1 MPLRFLASTRAIVGE
16 GSNEVIGSND
26 PTARA
31 EVVALREACQRLG
44 STLLEGSKIYI
55 NCEHC
60 PMRPASIYWA
70 RPDRPFFANNRAN
83 AARIRFI
90 DTFVFD
96 EVAKPVENRSPSLIH
111 LPSAEAGSIFQEWRN
126 KEDKIP

>member
-1 MPLRFLASTRAIVGE
+1 MIA
-16 GSNEVIGSND
+16 SND

-44 STLLEGSKIYI
+44 SFSLEGCKIYI
-55 NCEHC
+55 NCEPC

-70 RPDRPFFANNRAN
+70 RPDRSYFANNRGN